1 MNRFK
6 GLDLVNRVP
15 EELWTEVHNIVQEA
29 ENKTISRKKK
39 IKWAKW
45 LSEALQTS
53 EEWRSEKQAKEG
65 KVNPIKC
72 RVSKNS

>member
-1 MNRFK
+1 MDRGSF
-6 GLDLVNRVP
+6 
-15 EELWTEVHNIVQEA
+15 VQEA
-29 ENKTISRKKK
+29 VNKTIPNKKTSK
-39 IKWAKW
+39 KAKW
-45 LSEALQTS
+45 LSEALQTA